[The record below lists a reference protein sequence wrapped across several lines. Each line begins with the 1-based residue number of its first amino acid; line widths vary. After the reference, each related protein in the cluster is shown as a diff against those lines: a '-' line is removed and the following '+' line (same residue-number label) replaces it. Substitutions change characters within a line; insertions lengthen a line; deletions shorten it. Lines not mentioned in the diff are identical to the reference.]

1 MHPASKPPEILAYE
15 EARRLA
21 FSSVV
26 AERIRAAAASGV
38 APEILYHLAQD
49 AEALVRLAVGN
60 NEEAPHKADTLLSR
74 DSDEGTRE
82 SVLDKVLD
90 RLNKAAPSLELP
102 GALQDM
108 LHAFIKEPLARLRAK
123 FASGVASAPNA
134 PHAVVLELAQDSD
147 PAVFEPII
155 RSSPVLVDADFE
167 IIATRNPAAAQAVRD
182 RVEANDNAFKAHQ
195 QAVIDAVQNGTLT
208 EETILRAVAASDR
221 RFVLAALAV
230 RTRLPEAHCQKI
242 LSSQQPRVITALC
255 WKAGLTATTAYQIQ
269 VRLSGIAA
277 GKAVRPSSTG
287 AYTLNPQQLQ
297 LLVDAL
303 Y

>member
-38 APEILYHLAQD
+38 APEILYHLAKDQ
-49 AEALVRLAVGN
+49 ESLVRVAVGH
-60 NEEAPHKADTLLSR
+60 NEEAPHKADKLLST

-90 RLNKAAPSLELP
+90 RLNKAVLSPELP
-102 GALQDM
+102 ESLTEM
-108 LHAFIKEPLARLRAK
+108 LNAFIKEPLARLRAK

-134 PHAVVLELAQDSD
+134 PRRVVLELAQDSD

-155 RSSPVLVDADFE
+155 RSSPVLIDADFE

-208 EETILRAVAASDR
+208 EETILRAVVASDR

-230 RTRLPEAHCQKI
+230 RTRLPEAQCQKI
-242 LSSQQPRVITALC
+242 LASQQPRVITALC

-269 VRLSGIAA
+269 VRLSGVNAV
-277 GKAVRPSSTG
+277 KAVRPLANGRFALSE
-287 AYTLNPQQLQ
+287 NQLEI
-297 LLVDAL
+297 LFSCM
-303 Y
+303 